1 MKRIFLHGAWIGCAV
16 FAAVSAGAAPRSVS
30 YVPGQVIVKLKP
42 QAGAT
47 DAAVVRAAL
56 SATVKTRFADIG
68 AEVWDVGGVAVTD
81 AVERLQRDPR
91 VEFVEPNYVLHADQ
105 LFPNDPRFAEQWG
118 LHNAGQ
124 PAGKADADI
133 DAPEAWTGGTG
144 GAVLIG
150 VIDSGIELNHPD
162 LKNNLFTNPGEIP
175 SNGVDDDGNGY
186 VDDVH
191 GWDFVNDDNDPDD
204 DSGHGTHVGG
214 IIAASGGN
222 AVGVTGVCWS
232 ARMLPLKF
240 LDETGSG
247 ATSDAILAI
256 QYAVRMGAKVANASW
271 GSFFYSSALRAAI
284 HEAGEHGL
292 LLITASGNDALDN
305 ELHPHYPSDYD
316 LDNIISVTSTDRN
329 DALSFFADYG
339 AQSVDLGAPGY
350 DVLSTFPGG
359 RYVRLAGTSMSCAFV
374 SGAACLLWSRAPLMT
389 AGEVKSSILASVDRL
404 PSLAGKTVTGGRLN
418 LRRMVSSLDAVA
430 PAAVSNLSVEATASN
445 SARLAWSAPGDD
457 GANGIAARYDLRS
470 ATSPINAGNFG
481 AATRV
486 VNLSHPGLSGTAETV
501 EVKGLFFST
510 KYYFALVVEDE
521 MGNRSLLSNVA
532 SATTLGVP
540 RLDYSSDSFSA
551 SLKTG
556 GTLARQL
563 TIGNSGNGTL
573 DFSVPVSPLW
583 VRLVPASGRIAAGQ
597 SLEVQVWFDAA
608 RMAGGSYGSS
618 VIVATNDPSQ
628 SNLLMT
634 VALQVTDAADI
645 AVGAAALD
653 FGSVFVGT
661 CGQRDVLITNH
672 GTVVLLVSSVS
683 AGAPPFVAGPSSFLL
698 GPNESRS
705 VPVFFC
711 PDATGKMT
719 GSLSVN
725 SNDPDHPEVLV
736 SLRGKA
742 VSPPLASLLPPS
754 LSANLFPGA
763 TAHRT
768 LSLSNAGG
776 STLDYVVSV
785 TAAQPDVVDALGG
798 TPAAEVIATARPL
811 SRDALQEL
819 RAPASTP
826 REAAVTGA
834 VDRGAPFTPRAPR
847 FAQPAPAGSVHL
859 EEVFGSDANLFFA
872 GPRMRGNLFTCTT
885 STNLKEYRFYLNP
898 TVSTEMWFLVYESTS
913 ETGLYGVVGASVLTP
928 TTSGFGWYSSGE
940 INVPLVAGRYYMM
953 VAAFQDVTG
962 YYNQRPIAP
971 YPIPASFGSLT
982 AAAGWTWS
990 PTVYFP
996 PPGFQDV
1003 PPEAF
1008 GEPVAYYQT
1017 IVTDGVVPWL
1027 SVAPESGSVRR
1038 AQSADIDV
1046 RIDATGLSGGD
1057 YDANLRIRSN
1067 DPATPDIVVPV
1078 HLHVS
1083 DAPDITMVGGPVDF
1097 GECFVGTS
1105 ASDTLVVSNTG
1116 TLTLNVTGVASNN
1129 AAFTVAP
1136 GAFSLAPG
1144 ASAPLV
1150 VKFKPAAS
1158 GHLSATLTVNSN
1170 DPDESAVALAL
1181 GAEGRRPPR
1190 VGVSTGSLSEIVAP
1204 GKNTTKTFTI
1214 VNSGESALSFEFVV
1228 EKAGASGATGGKL
1241 DPTLEGRGTSAR
1253 GSAMAPAAH
1262 SYSGHQRGSRAGVVV
1277 LRDSPPASAH
1287 GIRVLILKNDD
1298 NFEILDLLSAYPDVA
1313 RVDEFD
1319 VSGITPTLTLL
1330 AGYDA
1335 VLVINDL
1342 SFPDPA
1348 ATGDVLANYVDGG
1361 GAVIMTLAAFI
1372 SGYELGGRFITDG
1385 YSPFTIGTGPSGSAV
1400 SGAYDSDH
1408 PIMAGVGI
1416 VFGDLLGVTTL
1427 TPGARSVA
1435 DWGDGRPF
1443 IATQK
1448 QERVVGMNVLLID
1461 GGYWAGDIPLLLHNA
1476 LRWVTGVRW
1485 LRATPERGVVPANRS
1500 VQVALKFDALD
1511 LSSGN
1516 HSALLRITHNDPLA
1530 GDIVI
1535 PVALSVDSTVT
1546 VTGAGALP
1554 MPARYALE
1562 PNRPNPFNPATSIGY
1577 DLPQSVKSRLVVYDV
1592 NGVQVRELV
1601 DAKQPA
1607 GHHTVTWDG
1616 RSDAG
1621 APVASGVYFY
1631 RLKAGAFM
1639 ETRKMV
1645 LLK

>member
-1 MKRIFLHGAWIGCAV
+1 MKRILLPVVWIGCTAL
-16 FAAVSAGAAPRSVS
+16 AAASAGASPRAAS
-30 YVPGQVIVKLKP
+30 YVPRQVIVKLKP
-42 QAGAT
+42 QAGPA
-47 DAAVVRAAL
+47 DAAGVRAAL

-118 LHNAGQ
+118 LHNTGQ

-133 DAPEAWTGGTG
+133 DAPEAWAGGTG

-150 VIDSGIELNHPD
+150 VIDSGIDLHHPD
-162 LKNNLFTNPGEIP
+162 LKNNIFTNPGEVP

-186 VDDVH
+186 ADDVH

-204 DSGHGTHVGG
+204 DNGHGTHVGG

-256 QYAVRMGAKVANASW
+256 QYAVRMGVKVANASW
-271 GSFFYSSALRAAI
+271 GSFFYSNALRAAI
-284 HEAGEHGL
+284 HEAGQHGL
-292 LLITASGNDALDN
+292 LLIAASGNDAVDN
-305 ELHPHYPSDYD
+305 EIHPHYPSDYD

-339 AQSVDLGAPGY
+339 ARSVDLGAPGY
-350 DVLSTFPGG
+350 DVLSTFPGD
-359 RYVRLAGTSMSCAFV
+359 RYVRLTGTSMSCAFV

-389 AGEVKSSILASVDRL
+389 AGEVKASILASVDRL
-404 PSLAGKTVTGGRLN
+404 PSLAGRTVTGGRLN
-418 LRRMVSSLDAVA
+418 LMRMVSSLDAVA
-430 PAAVSNLSVEATASN
+430 PAAVSNLAVEATASN
-445 SARLAWSAPGDD
+445 AARLAWNATGDD
-457 GANGIAARYDLRS
+457 GANGTAASYDLRY
-470 ATSPINAGNFG
+470 ATSPINAGNF
-481 AATRV
+481 ATATRV
-486 VNLSHPGLSGTAETV
+486 PNLPHPGLAGTAETF
-501 EVKGLFFST
+501 EVSGLFFIT

-521 MGNRSLLSNVA
+521 MGNRSPLSNVA

-540 RLDYSSDSFSA
+540 RLDLSSDSFSA
-551 SLKTG
+551 SLPTG
-556 GTLARQL
+556 GTQARQL

-573 DFSVPVSPLW
+573 DFSVPVSPPW

-597 SLEVQVWFDAA
+597 SLQVQVLFDAA
-608 RMAGGSYGSS
+608 RMAGGSYGFS
-618 VIVATNDPSQ
+618 VILATNDPSQ
-628 SNLLMT
+628 STPLMT

-645 AVGAAALD
+645 AAGATALD

-661 CGQRDVLITNH
+661 CGQRDVLISNH
-672 GTVVLLVSSVS
+672 GTATLLVSSVS
-683 AGAPPFVAGPSSFLL
+683 VGAPPFVAVPGSFLL

-711 PDATGKMT
+711 PDTAGKMT
-719 GSLSVN
+719 GSLSVY

-742 VSPPLASLLPPS
+742 APPPLASAAPPS

-785 TAAQPDVVDALGG
+785 VAAQPAVVEVLGG
-798 TPAAEVIATARPL
+798 ATAADAIATARPL

-819 RAPASTP
+819 RVPASTP
-826 REAAVTGA
+826 SDAAATGA
-834 VDRGAPFTPRAPR
+834 VDREAPSTPQARSSTPRAL
-847 FAQPAPAGSVHL
+847 AGSVHL

-872 GPRMRGNLFTCTT
+872 GPRMRGNFFTCTK

-898 TVSTEMWFLVYESTS
+898 TVSTEMWFVVYESTS
-913 ETGLYGVVGASVLTP
+913 KTGLYGVVGASILTP
-928 TTSGFGWYSSGE
+928 SSSGLGWYSSGE

-953 VAAFQDVTG
+953 AAAFQDVTG
-962 YYNQRPIAP
+962 YYNEQPIAP
-971 YPIPASFGSLT
+971 YPVPASFGSLT

-1003 PPEAF
+1003 PPSAF

-1038 AQSADIDV
+1038 AQSGNIDV

-1057 YDANLRIRSN
+1057 YDANLRIAGN
-1067 DPATPDIVVPV
+1067 DPATPDIMVPV

-1083 DAPDITMVGGPVDF
+1083 NAPDISITGGPVDF
-1097 GECFVGTS
+1097 GECFVGAS
-1105 ASDTLVVSNTG
+1105 ASDTLVVSNAG
-1116 TLTLNVTGVASNN
+1116 TLALNVTGVACNN
-1129 AAFTVAP
+1129 AAFTVLP
-1136 GAFSLAPG
+1136 GAFSLGPG
-1144 ASAPLV
+1144 ESAPLF
-1150 VKFKPAAS
+1150 VKFKPAAN
-1158 GHLSATLTVNSN
+1158 GHLSATLTANSN
-1170 DPDESAVALAL
+1170 DPDEPAVALAL
-1181 GAEGRRPPR
+1181 GAEGRRPPH
-1190 VGVSTGSLSEIVAP
+1190 VGVSTASLSQIVAP
-1204 GKNTTKTFTI
+1204 GKNTTETFTL

-1228 EKAGASGATGGKL
+1228 EKAGASGAIGGKM
-1241 DPTLEGRGTSAR
+1241 DPTLEGRGASAR
-1253 GSAMAPAAH
+1253 GSVTAPAAH

-1277 LRDSPPASAH
+1277 MRDAPPASGH
-1287 GIRVLILKNDD
+1287 GLRVLILKNDD

-1319 VSGITPTLTLL
+1319 ATGNTPTLALL
-1330 AGYDA
+1330 EGYDA

-1342 SFPDPA
+1342 AFPDPA
-1348 ATGDVLANYVDGG
+1348 ATGNVLANYVDDG
-1361 GAVIMTLAAFI
+1361 GAVIMTLASFI
-1372 SGYELGGRFITDG
+1372 SGYEIGGRFITGG

-1400 SGAYDSDH
+1400 SGAFDADH

-1461 GGYWAGDIPLLLHNA
+1461 GGYWVGDVPLVLHNA

-1500 VQVALKFDALD
+1500 VRVALKFDARD
-1511 LSSGN
+1511 LAGGN
-1516 HSALLRITHNDPLA
+1516 HSAVLRITHNDPLA

-1535 PVALSVDSTVT
+1535 PVALDVDSTVT
-1546 VTGAGALP
+1546 VTGVGALP
-1554 MPARYALE
+1554 VPVRYALD
-1562 PNRPNPFNPATSIGY
+1562 PNRPNPFNPATTIGY
-1577 DLPQSVKSRLVVYDV
+1577 DLPEVMKSRLVIYDV

-1607 GHHTVTWDG
+1607 GHHTITWDG
-1616 RSDAG
+1616 KSDAG

-1631 RLKAGAFM
+1631 RLKAGAFV